1 MIQNFLLLDEIERPS
16 SIQTRPPISECIVEV
31 NQLTV
36 KWPAAGEKDDD
47 TLTDISF
54 NVRPGKVLAVVG
66 QVGSGK
72 VNVVK

>member
-1 MIQNFLLLDEIERPS
+1 MLLDEIEKS
-16 SIQTRPPISECIVEV
+16 STKQPRPPISECIVEL

-54 NVRPGKVLAVVG
+54 TTRPGKVLAVVG

-72 VNVVK
+72 VRVV